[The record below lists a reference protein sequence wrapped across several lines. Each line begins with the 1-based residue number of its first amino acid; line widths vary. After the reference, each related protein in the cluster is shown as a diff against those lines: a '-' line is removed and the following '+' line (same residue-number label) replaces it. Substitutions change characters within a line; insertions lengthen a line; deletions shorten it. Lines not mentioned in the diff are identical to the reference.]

1 MASIFFSSY
10 SFLFSFI
17 PSFLLK
23 YTKRKFSNSLDSR
36 RSRQVVA
43 CIRAF
48 VFLLFFPFCCF
59 SRLRSFVRRDACGY
73 PGTLR
78 LFSVGHSRDAIF
90 ALRLLLLCC
99 FLFPFFSLSLFL
111 FPLLLFSWFPHY
123 YYPVSFP
130 FPFPFPSSSS
140 SSSSSSPFFCFCC
153 LFAFLLM
160 RSLLRLWYFGGDRNA
175 LWVFSPGSARRENHG
190 HP

>member
-1 MASIFFSSY
+1 MFSRRTCQSITRKWMRSAIAAAASFARFRSMASIFFSSY

-111 FPLLLFSWFPHY
+111 FPLLLFS
-123 YYPVSFP
+123 
-130 FPFPFPSSSS
+130 
-140 SSSSSSPFFCFCC
+140 
-153 LFAFLLM
+153 
-160 RSLLRLWYFGGDRNA
+160 
-175 LWVFSPGSARRENHG
+175 
-190 HP
+190 